1 MVLIMKR
8 TNVVSI
14 KRNNVETKTKNMEM
28 FNQVMASA
36 IKVGNKHFAP
46 VPLRL
51 LFIDASYQR
60 KTKKTK
66 VATLVKKWD
75 VNKMDA
81 LRVSPRSE
89 SGTFAIIDGSHRFS
103 AACIKEEQI
112 LVCEILMDLPL
123 NPEDRLK
130 EEARLY
136 ATQSDEVN
144 KLTPVEKHNA
154 NVLLGIQENVIVE
167 NLLEKYDIP
176 LKTNPSHGRVKAG
189 SLAGFTALLSQAK
202 VSGEAHVNEILK
214 ILCESRWNMA
224 TNGLSALVI
233 NAVGNL
239 LKLHPDNGKEI
250 EEVLVEI
257 FTQIEPKQFFG
268 EAISRYPM
276 RRENERL
283 LLWLEDEVCKVTRIT
298 RVYDGGKIKT
308 KTA

>member
-1 MVLIMKR
+1 MKK

-14 KRNNVETKTKNMEM
+14 KRNNVETRTENMEM

-51 LFIDASYQR
+51 LFIDSSYQR

-89 SGTFAIIDGSHRFS
+89 TGTFAIIDGSHRFS
-103 AACIKEEQI
+103 AASIKKEQI
-112 LVCEILMDLPL
+112 LVCEILMDLPVD
-123 NPEDRLK
+123 PEARLK

-176 LKTNPSHGRVKAG
+176 LKTNPSHGRVKTG

-202 VSGEAHVNEILK
+202 VGGKAHVDKILK

-250 EEVLVEI
+250 EEVLVGI

-283 LLWLEDEVCKVTRIT
+283 LLWLEDELCKQIHIT
-298 RVYDGGKIKT
+298 RVYEGGTIKIT